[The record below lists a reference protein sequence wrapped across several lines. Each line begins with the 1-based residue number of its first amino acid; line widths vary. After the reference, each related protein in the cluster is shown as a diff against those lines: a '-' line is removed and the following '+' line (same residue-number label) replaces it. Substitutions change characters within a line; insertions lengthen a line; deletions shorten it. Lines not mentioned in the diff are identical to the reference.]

1 VTSIRIK
8 RPPLALVLPGFLAAL
23 TSIAPLAYLFDIAS
37 DRGLS
42 FVWDEIWQQR
52 TLELVV
58 RSLFLAASVSIASV
72 FISVPA
78 AWLVTRG
85 DIPFRSWW
93 RILLALPLA
102 IPSYLAAFA
111 WISWQPSMAGFVGAF
126 VVLTL
131 VSYPYVFLPVCAALS
146 RLNPAIEEIAVIHG
160 RGRSLQLILLAARQV
175 RGAIATGALLVALYV
190 LSDFG
195 AVATMRYDAFTWVI
209 YSSYRS
215 GFNPSRAAIL
225 AIVLVLIALVL
236 LFGEKILRG
245 RNESLLSARS
255 VDANPRHRVSIK
267 PVAIAFL
274 SSIIVLGLAFPIWR
288 VVTWVYRYGSEDSVA
303 DIATALW
310 HSVFFSGLAA
320 LATILLA
327 LPIGILAGRYPS
339 RSTSLL
345 EQSTYVTHALPGI
358 VIAISMVFIGVR
370 LLEPIYLQTPLLVI
384 AYVALFL
391 PVAVGSIRS
400 AAEQIPDSLDEI
412 SRSLGLRQM
421 AIVRRVT
428 VPLLAPGLLSAG
440 ALVLLAGMK
449 ELPATMLLRP
459 TGSETLATRLWTY
472 TSVSDYAGAGPYAL
486 AIIIFVSI
494 PTAIASRR
502 L

>member
-1 VTSIRIK
+1 MT
-8 RPPLALVLPGFLAAL
+8 RPPLALVLPGLLAAL

-37 DRGLS
+37 DRGLD

-52 TLELVV
+52 TIELVA
-58 RSLFLAASVSIASV
+58 RSLFLAASVSLASV

-85 DIPFRSWW
+85 DIPFRSGW
-93 RILLALPLA
+93 RVLLALPLA

-111 WISWQPSMAGFVGAF
+111 WISWRPSMAGFTGAF

-131 VSYPYVFLPVCAALS
+131 VTYPYVFLPVCAALS

-175 RGAIATGALLVALYV
+175 RGSIATGALLVALYV

-215 GFNPSRAAIL
+215 GFNPSRSAIL

-245 RNESLLSARS
+245 QNESHLSARS

-274 SSIIVLGLAFPIWR
+274 STIVIFALAFPIWR
-288 VVTWVYRYGSEDSVA
+288 VVTWVYRYGSEDSMA

-320 LATILLA
+320 LATIQLA

-339 RSTSLL
+339 RSTTLL

-358 VIAISMVFIGVR
+358 VIAISMVFLGVR
-370 LLEPIYLQTPLLVI
+370 LLEPIYLRTPLLVI

-400 AAEQIPDSLDEI
+400 AAEQIPDSLDEV
-412 SRSLGLRQM
+412 SRSLGLSPWG
-421 AIVRRVT
+421 IVRRVT
-428 VPLLAPGLLSAG
+428 LPLLAPGLLSAG
-440 ALVLLAGMK
+440 ALVMLAGMK

-486 AIIIFVSI
+486 AIIVFVSI

>member
-1 VTSIRIK
+1 MT
-8 RPPLALVLPGFLAAL
+8 RPPLALVLPGLLAAL

-37 DRGLS
+37 DRGLD

-52 TLELVV
+52 TIELVT

-72 FISVPA
+72 LISVPA

-85 DIPFRSWW
+85 DIPFRSGW
-93 RILLALPLA
+93 RVLLALPLA

-111 WISWQPSMAGFVGAF
+111 WISWRPSMAGFTGAF

-131 VSYPYVFLPVCAALS
+131 VTYPYVFLPVCAALS

-175 RGAIATGALLVALYV
+175 RGSIATGALLVALYV

-245 RNESLLSARS
+245 QNESHLSARS
-255 VDANPRHRVSIK
+255 VDANPRHRVSFK
-267 PVAIAFL
+267 PVAITFL
-274 SSIIVLGLAFPIWR
+274 STIIIFALAFPIWR
-288 VVTWVYRYGSEDSVA
+288 VVTWVYRYGSEDSMA

-320 LATILLA
+320 LATIQLA

-339 RSTSLL
+339 RSTTLL

-358 VIAISMVFIGVR
+358 VIAISMVFLGVR
-370 LLEPIYLQTPLLVI
+370 LLEPIYLRTPLLVI

-400 AAEQIPDSLDEI
+400 AAEQIPDSLDEV
-412 SRSLGLRQM
+412 SRSLRLSQW

-428 VPLLAPGLLSAG
+428 LPLLAPGLLSAG
-440 ALVLLAGMK
+440 ALVMLAGMK

-486 AIIIFVSI
+486 AIIVFVSI

>member
-1 VTSIRIK
+1 MT
-8 RPPLALVLPGFLAAL
+8 RPPLALVLPGLLAAL

-37 DRGLS
+37 DRGLN

-52 TLELVV
+52 TIELVA
-58 RSLFLAASVSIASV
+58 RSLFLAASVSVASV
-72 FISVPA
+72 LISVPA

-85 DIPFRSWW
+85 DIPFRSGW
-93 RILLALPLA
+93 RVLLALPLA

-111 WISWQPSMAGFVGAF
+111 WISWRPSMAGFTGAF

-131 VSYPYVFLPVCAALS
+131 VTYPYVFLPVCAALS

-175 RGAIATGALLVALYV
+175 RGSIATGALLVALYV

-245 RNESLLSARS
+245 QNESHLSARS

-267 PVAIAFL
+267 PVAITFL
-274 SSIIVLGLAFPIWR
+274 STIIIFALAFPIWR
-288 VVTWVYRYGSEDSVA
+288 VVTWVYRYGSEDSMA

-320 LATILLA
+320 ATTILLA

-339 RSTSLL
+339 RSTTLL

-358 VIAISMVFIGVR
+358 VIAISMVFLGVR
-370 LLEPIYLQTPLLVI
+370 LLEPIYLRTPLLVI

-400 AAEQIPDSLDEI
+400 AAEQIPDSLDEV
-412 SRSLGLRQM
+412 SRSLRLSQW

-428 VPLLAPGLLSAG
+428 LPLLAPGLLSAG
-440 ALVLLAGMK
+440 ALVMLAGMK

-486 AIIIFVSI
+486 AIIVFVSI

>member
-1 VTSIRIK
+1 MT
-8 RPPLALVLPGFLAAL
+8 RPPLALVLPGLLAAL

-37 DRGLS
+37 DRGLD

-52 TLELVV
+52 TIELVA
-58 RSLFLAASVSIASV
+58 RSLFLAASVSLASV

-85 DIPFRSWW
+85 DIPFRSGW
-93 RILLALPLA
+93 RVLLALPLA

-111 WISWQPSMAGFVGAF
+111 WISWRPSMAGFTGAF

-131 VSYPYVFLPVCAALS
+131 VTYPYVFLPVCAALS

-160 RGRSLQLILLAARQV
+160 RGRSVQLILLAARQV
-175 RGAIATGALLVALYV
+175 RGSIATGALLVALYV

-245 RNESLLSARS
+245 QNESHLSARS

-274 SSIIVLGLAFPIWR
+274 STIVIFALAFPIWR
-288 VVTWVYRYGSEDSVA
+288 VVTWVYRYGSEDSMA

-320 LATILLA
+320 LATIQLA

-339 RSTSLL
+339 RSTTLL

-358 VIAISMVFIGVR
+358 VIAISMVFLGVR
-370 LLEPIYLQTPLLVI
+370 LLEPIYLRTPLLVI

-400 AAEQIPDSLDEI
+400 AAEQIPDSLDEV
-412 SRSLGLRQM
+412 SRSLGLSPWG
-421 AIVRRVT
+421 IVRRVT
-428 VPLLAPGLLSAG
+428 LPLLAPGLLSAG
-440 ALVLLAGMK
+440 ALVMLAGMK

-486 AIIIFVSI
+486 AIIVFVSI

>member
-1 VTSIRIK
+1 MT
-8 RPPLALVLPGFLAAL
+8 RPPLALVLPGLLAAL

-37 DRGLS
+37 DRGLD

-52 TLELVV
+52 TIELVA
-58 RSLFLAASVSIASV
+58 RSLFLAASVSLASV

-85 DIPFRSWW
+85 DIPFRSGW
-93 RILLALPLA
+93 RVLLALPLA

-111 WISWQPSMAGFVGAF
+111 WISWRPSMAGFTGAF

-131 VSYPYVFLPVCAALS
+131 VTYPYVFLPVCAALS

-160 RGRSLQLILLAARQV
+160 RGRSVQLILLAARQV
-175 RGAIATGALLVALYV
+175 RGSIATGALLVALYV

-245 RNESLLSARS
+245 QNESHLSARS
-255 VDANPRHRVSIK
+255 VDANPRHRVSIR

-274 SSIIVLGLAFPIWR
+274 STIVIFALAFPIWR
-288 VVTWVYRYGSEDSVA
+288 VVTWVYRYGSEDSMA

-320 LATILLA
+320 LATIQLA

-339 RSTSLL
+339 RSTTLL

-358 VIAISMVFIGVR
+358 VIAISMVFLGVR
-370 LLEPIYLQTPLLVI
+370 LLEPIYLRTPLLVI

-400 AAEQIPDSLDEI
+400 AAEQIPDSLDEV
-412 SRSLGLRQM
+412 SRSLGLSPWG
-421 AIVRRVT
+421 IVRRVT
-428 VPLLAPGLLSAG
+428 LPLLAPGLLSAG
-440 ALVLLAGMK
+440 ALVMLAGMK

-486 AIIIFVSI
+486 AIIVFVSI

>member
-1 VTSIRIK
+1 MT
-8 RPPLALVLPGFLAAL
+8 RPPLALVLPGLLAAL

-37 DRGLS
+37 DRGLD

-52 TLELVV
+52 TIELVA
-58 RSLFLAASVSIASV
+58 RSLFLAASVSLASV

-85 DIPFRSWW
+85 DIPFRSGW
-93 RILLALPLA
+93 RVLLALPLA

-111 WISWQPSMAGFVGAF
+111 WISWRPSMAGFIGAF

-131 VSYPYVFLPVCAALS
+131 VTYPYVFLPVCAALS

-160 RGRSLQLILLAARQV
+160 RGRSVQLILLAARQV
-175 RGAIATGALLVALYV
+175 RGSIATGALLVALYV

-245 RNESLLSARS
+245 QNESHLSARS

-274 SSIIVLGLAFPIWR
+274 STVIIFALAFPIWR
-288 VVTWVYRYGSEDSVA
+288 VVTWVYRYGSEDSMA

-320 LATILLA
+320 LATIQLA

-339 RSTSLL
+339 RSTTLL

-358 VIAISMVFIGVR
+358 VIAISMVFLGVR
-370 LLEPIYLQTPLLVI
+370 LLEPIYLRTPLLVI

-400 AAEQIPDSLDEI
+400 AAEQIPDSLDEV
-412 SRSLGLRQM
+412 SRSLGLSPWG
-421 AIVRRVT
+421 IVRRVT
-428 VPLLAPGLLSAG
+428 LPLLAPGLLSAG
-440 ALVLLAGMK
+440 ALVMLAGMK

-486 AIIIFVSI
+486 AIIVFVSI

>member
-1 VTSIRIK
+1 MT
-8 RPPLALVLPGFLAAL
+8 RPPLALVLPGLLAAL

-37 DRGLS
+37 DRGLD

-52 TLELVV
+52 TIELVA
-58 RSLFLAASVSIASV
+58 RSLFLAASVSVVAV

-85 DIPFRSWW
+85 DIPFRSGW
-93 RILLALPLA
+93 RVLLALPLA

-111 WISWQPSMAGFVGAF
+111 WISWRPSLAGFTGAF

-131 VSYPYVFLPVCAALS
+131 VTYPYVFLPVCAALS

-175 RGAIATGALLVALYV
+175 RGSIATGALLVALYV

-225 AIVLVLIALVL
+225 AIVLVLIALAL

-245 RNESLLSARS
+245 QNESLLSARS

-274 SSIIVLGLAFPIWR
+274 STIIVFALAFPIWR
-288 VVTWVYRYGSEDSVA
+288 VVTWVYSYGSEDSMA

-320 LATILLA
+320 LATIQLA

-339 RSTSLL
+339 RSTTLL

-358 VIAISMVFIGVR
+358 VIAISMVFLGVR
-370 LLEPIYLQTPLLVI
+370 LLEPIYLRTPLLVI

-400 AAEQIPDSLDEI
+400 AAEQIPDSLDEV
-412 SRSLGLRQM
+412 SRSLGLSQWG
-421 AIVRRVT
+421 IVRRVT
-428 VPLLAPGLLSAG
+428 LPLLAPGLLSAG
-440 ALVLLAGMK
+440 ALVVLAGMK

-486 AIIIFVSI
+486 AIIVFVSI

>member
-1 VTSIRIK
+1 
-8 RPPLALVLPGFLAAL
+8 LALVLPGFLAAL
-23 TSIAPLAYLFDIAS
+23 TSIAPLAYLFDVAS

-111 WISWQPSMAGFVGAF
+111 WVSWQPSMAGFVGAF

-245 RNESLLSARS
+245 RNEALLSARS

-288 VVTWVYRYGSEDSVA
+288 VVTWVYRYGSEDSMS

-486 AIIIFVSI
+486 AIIVFVSI

>member
-1 VTSIRIK
+1 MTAIRMT
-8 RPPLALVLPGFLAAL
+8 RPPLALVLPGLLAAL

-37 DRGLS
+37 DRGLD

-52 TLELVV
+52 TIELVA
-58 RSLFLAASVSIASV
+58 RSLFLAASVSIVSV

-85 DIPFRSWW
+85 DIPFRSGW
-93 RILLALPLA
+93 RVLLALPLA

-111 WISWQPSMAGFVGAF
+111 WISWRPSLAGFTGAF

-131 VSYPYVFLPVCAALS
+131 VTYPYVFLPVCAALS

-175 RGAIATGALLVALYV
+175 RGSIATGALLVALYV

-225 AIVLVLIALVL
+225 AIVLVLIALAL

-245 RNESLLSARS
+245 QNESLLSARS

-274 SSIIVLGLAFPIWR
+274 STIIVFALAFPIWR
-288 VVTWVYRYGSEDSVA
+288 VVTWVYRYGSEDSMA

-320 LATILLA
+320 LATIQLA

-339 RSTSLL
+339 RSTTLL

-358 VIAISMVFIGVR
+358 VIAISMVFLGVR
-370 LLEPIYLQTPLLVI
+370 LLEPIYLRTPLLVI

-400 AAEQIPDSLDEI
+400 AAEQIPDSLDEV
-412 SRSLGLRQM
+412 SRSLGLSQWG
-421 AIVRRVT
+421 IVRRVT
-428 VPLLAPGLLSAG
+428 LPLLAPGLLSAG
-440 ALVLLAGMK
+440 ALVVLAGMK

-486 AIIIFVSI
+486 AIIVFVSI

>member
-1 VTSIRIK
+1 
-8 RPPLALVLPGFLAAL
+8 LALVLPGFLAAL

-111 WISWQPSMAGFVGAF
+111 WVSWQPSMAGFVGAF

-236 LFGEKILRG
+236 LFGEKFLRG
-245 RNESLLSARS
+245 RNEALLSARS

-288 VVTWVYRYGSEDSVA
+288 VVTWVYRYGSEDSMS

>member
-1 VTSIRIK
+1 MT
-8 RPPLALVLPGFLAAL
+8 RPPLALVLPGLLAAL

-37 DRGLS
+37 DRGLD

-52 TLELVV
+52 TVELVA
-58 RSLFLAASVSIASV
+58 RSLFLAASVSVVAV

-85 DIPFRSWW
+85 DIPFRSGW
-93 RILLALPLA
+93 RVLLALPLA

-111 WISWQPSMAGFVGAF
+111 WISWRPSMAGFTGAF

-131 VSYPYVFLPVCAALS
+131 VTYPYVFLPVCAALS

-175 RGAIATGALLVALYV
+175 RGSIATGALLVALYV

-225 AIVLVLIALVL
+225 AIVLVLIALAL

-245 RNESLLSARS
+245 QNESLLSARS

-267 PVAIAFL
+267 PIAIAFL
-274 SSIIVLGLAFPIWR
+274 STIIVFALAFPIWR
-288 VVTWVYRYGSEDSVA
+288 VVTWVYRYGSEDSMA

-320 LATILLA
+320 LAAIQLA

-339 RSTSLL
+339 RSTTLL

-358 VIAISMVFIGVR
+358 VIAISMVFLGVR
-370 LLEPIYLQTPLLVI
+370 LLEPIYLRTPLLVI

-400 AAEQIPDSLDEI
+400 AAEQIPDSLDEV
-412 SRSLGLRQM
+412 SRSLGLSQWG
-421 AIVRRVT
+421 IVRRVT
-428 VPLLAPGLLSAG
+428 LPLLAPGLLSAG
-440 ALVLLAGMK
+440 ALVVLAGMK

-486 AIIIFVSI
+486 AIIVFVSI

>member
-1 VTSIRIK
+1 MT
-8 RPPLALVLPGFLAAL
+8 RPPLALVLPGLLAAL

-37 DRGLS
+37 DRGLD

-52 TLELVV
+52 TIELVA
-58 RSLFLAASVSIASV
+58 RSLFLAASVSLASV

-85 DIPFRSWW
+85 DIPFRSGW
-93 RILLALPLA
+93 RVLLALPLA

-111 WISWQPSMAGFVGAF
+111 WISWRPSMAGFTGAF

-131 VSYPYVFLPVCAALS
+131 VTYPYVFLPVCAALS

-175 RGAIATGALLVALYV
+175 RGSIATGALLVALYV

-245 RNESLLSARS
+245 QNESHLSARS

-274 SSIIVLGLAFPIWR
+274 STVIIFALAFPIWR
-288 VVTWVYRYGSEDSVA
+288 VVTWVYRYGSEDSMA

-320 LATILLA
+320 LATIQLA

-339 RSTSLL
+339 RSTTLL

-358 VIAISMVFIGVR
+358 VIAISMVFLGVR
-370 LLEPIYLQTPLLVI
+370 LLEPIYLRTPLLVI

-400 AAEQIPDSLDEI
+400 AAEQIPDSLDEV
-412 SRSLGLRQM
+412 SRSLGLSPWG
-421 AIVRRVT
+421 IVRRVT
-428 VPLLAPGLLSAG
+428 LPLLAPGLLSAG
-440 ALVLLAGMK
+440 ALVMLAGMK

-486 AIIIFVSI
+486 AIIVFVSI

>member
-1 VTSIRIK
+1 MT
-8 RPPLALVLPGFLAAL
+8 RPPLALVLPGLLAAL

-37 DRGLS
+37 DRGLD

-52 TLELVV
+52 TIELVT

-72 FISVPA
+72 LISVPA

-85 DIPFRSWW
+85 DIPFRSGW
-93 RILLALPLA
+93 RVLLALPLA

-111 WISWQPSMAGFVGAF
+111 WISWRPSMAGFTGAF

-131 VSYPYVFLPVCAALS
+131 VTYPYVFLPVCAALS

-175 RGAIATGALLVALYV
+175 RGSIATGALLVALYV

-245 RNESLLSARS
+245 QNESHLSARS

-267 PVAIAFL
+267 PVAIAYL
-274 SSIIVLGLAFPIWR
+274 STIIIFALAFPIWR
-288 VVTWVYRYGSEDSVA
+288 VVTWVYRYGSEDSMA

-320 LATILLA
+320 LATIQLA

-339 RSTSLL
+339 RSTTLL

-358 VIAISMVFIGVR
+358 VIAISMVFLGVR
-370 LLEPIYLQTPLLVI
+370 LLEPIYLRTPLLVI

-400 AAEQIPDSLDEI
+400 AAEQIPDSLDEV
-412 SRSLGLRQM
+412 SRSLKLSQW

-428 VPLLAPGLLSAG
+428 LPLLAPGPLSAG
-440 ALVLLAGMK
+440 ALVMLAGMK

-486 AIIIFVSI
+486 AIIVFVSI

>member
-1 VTSIRIK
+1 MT
-8 RPPLALVLPGFLAAL
+8 RPPLALVLPGLLAAL

-37 DRGLS
+37 DRGLD

-52 TLELVV
+52 TIELVA
-58 RSLFLAASVSIASV
+58 RSLFLAASVSLASV

-85 DIPFRSWW
+85 DIPFRSGW
-93 RILLALPLA
+93 RVLLALPLA

-111 WISWQPSMAGFVGAF
+111 WISWRPSMAGFIGAF

-131 VSYPYVFLPVCAALS
+131 VTYPYVFLPVCAALS

-160 RGRSLQLILLAARQV
+160 RGRSVQLILLAARQV
-175 RGAIATGALLVALYV
+175 RGSIATGALLVGLYV

-245 RNESLLSARS
+245 QNESHLSARS

-274 SSIIVLGLAFPIWR
+274 STIIIFALAFPIWR
-288 VVTWVYRYGSEDSVA
+288 VVTWVYRYGSEDSMA

-320 LATILLA
+320 LATIQLA

-339 RSTSLL
+339 RSTTLL

-358 VIAISMVFIGVR
+358 VIAISMVFLGVR
-370 LLEPIYLQTPLLVI
+370 LLEPIYLRTPLLVI

-400 AAEQIPDSLDEI
+400 AAEQIPDSLDEV
-412 SRSLGLRQM
+412 SRSLGLSPWG
-421 AIVRRVT
+421 IVRRVT
-428 VPLLAPGLLSAG
+428 LPLLAPGLLSAG
-440 ALVLLAGMK
+440 ALVMLAGMK

-486 AIIIFVSI
+486 AIIVFVSI

>member
-1 VTSIRIK
+1 MT
-8 RPPLALVLPGFLAAL
+8 RPPLALVLPGLLAAL

-37 DRGLS
+37 DRGLD

-52 TLELVV
+52 TIELVV

-72 FISVPA
+72 LISVPA

-85 DIPFRSWW
+85 DIPFRSGW
-93 RILLALPLA
+93 RVLLALPLA

-111 WISWQPSMAGFVGAF
+111 WISWRPSMAGFTGAF

-131 VSYPYVFLPVCAALS
+131 VTYPYVFLPVCAALS

-175 RGAIATGALLVALYV
+175 RGSIATGALLVALYV

-245 RNESLLSARS
+245 QNESHLSARS

-274 SSIIVLGLAFPIWR
+274 STIIIFALAFPIWR
-288 VVTWVYRYGSEDSVA
+288 VVTWVYRYGSEDSMA

-320 LATILLA
+320 LATIQLA

-339 RSTSLL
+339 RSTTLL

-358 VIAISMVFIGVR
+358 VIAISMVFLGVR
-370 LLEPIYLQTPLLVI
+370 LLEPIYLRTPLLVI

-400 AAEQIPDSLDEI
+400 AAEQIPDSLDEV
-412 SRSLGLRQM
+412 SRSLGLSQWG
-421 AIVRRVT
+421 IVRRVT
-428 VPLLAPGLLSAG
+428 LPLLAPGLLSAG
-440 ALVLLAGMK
+440 ALVMLAGMK

-486 AIIIFVSI
+486 AIIVFVSI

>member
-58 RSLFLAASVSIASV
+58 RSLFLAASVSITSV

-111 WISWQPSMAGFVGAF
+111 WVSWQPSMAGFVGAF

-245 RNESLLSARS
+245 RNEALLSARS

-288 VVTWVYRYGSEDSVA
+288 VVTWVYRYGSEDSMS

>member
-1 VTSIRIK
+1 MT
-8 RPPLALVLPGFLAAL
+8 RPPLALVLPGLLAAL

-37 DRGLS
+37 DRGLD

-52 TLELVV
+52 TIELVV

-72 FISVPA
+72 LISVPA

-85 DIPFRSWW
+85 DIPFRSGW
-93 RILLALPLA
+93 RVLLALPLA

-111 WISWQPSMAGFVGAF
+111 WISWRPSMAGFTGAF

-131 VSYPYVFLPVCAALS
+131 VTYPYVFLPVCAALS

-175 RGAIATGALLVALYV
+175 RGSIATGALLVALYV

-245 RNESLLSARS
+245 QNESHLSARS

-267 PVAIAFL
+267 PVAIAYL
-274 SSIIVLGLAFPIWR
+274 STIIIFALAFPIWR
-288 VVTWVYRYGSEDSVA
+288 VVTWVYRYGSEDSMA

-320 LATILLA
+320 LATIQLA

-339 RSTSLL
+339 RSTTLL

-358 VIAISMVFIGVR
+358 VIAISMVFLGVR
-370 LLEPIYLQTPLLVI
+370 LLEPIYLRTPLLVI

-400 AAEQIPDSLDEI
+400 AAEQIPDSLDEV
-412 SRSLGLRQM
+412 SRSLKLSQW

-428 VPLLAPGLLSAG
+428 LPLLAPGLLSAG
-440 ALVLLAGMK
+440 ALVMLAGMK

-486 AIIIFVSI
+486 AIIVFVSI

>member
-1 VTSIRIK
+1 MT
-8 RPPLALVLPGFLAAL
+8 RPPLALVLPGLLAAL

-37 DRGLS
+37 DRGLD

-52 TLELVV
+52 TIELVV

-85 DIPFRSWW
+85 DIPFRSGW
-93 RILLALPLA
+93 RVLLALPLA

-111 WISWQPSMAGFVGAF
+111 WISWRPSMAGFTGAF

-131 VSYPYVFLPVCAALS
+131 VTYPFVFLPVCAALS

-160 RGRSLQLILLAARQV
+160 RGRSVQLILLAARQV
-175 RGAIATGALLVALYV
+175 RGSIATGALLVGLYV

-245 RNESLLSARS
+245 QNESHLSARS

-274 SSIIVLGLAFPIWR
+274 STVIIFALAFPIWR
-288 VVTWVYRYGSEDSVA
+288 VVTWVYRYGSEDSMA

-320 LATILLA
+320 LATIQLA

-339 RSTSLL
+339 RSTTLL

-358 VIAISMVFIGVR
+358 VIAISMVFLGVR
-370 LLEPIYLQTPLLVI
+370 LLEPIYLRTPLLVI

-400 AAEQIPDSLDEI
+400 AAEQIPDSLDEV
-412 SRSLGLRQM
+412 SRSLGLSPWG
-421 AIVRRVT
+421 IVRRVT
-428 VPLLAPGLLSAG
+428 LPLLAPGLLSAG
-440 ALVLLAGMK
+440 ALVMLAGMK

-486 AIIIFVSI
+486 AIIVFVSI

>member
-1 VTSIRIK
+1 MT
-8 RPPLALVLPGFLAAL
+8 RPPLALVLPGLLAAL

-37 DRGLS
+37 DRGLD

-52 TLELVV
+52 TIELVA
-58 RSLFLAASVSIASV
+58 RSLFLAASVSLASV

-85 DIPFRSWW
+85 DIPFRSGW
-93 RILLALPLA
+93 RVLLALPLA

-111 WISWQPSMAGFVGAF
+111 WISWRPSMAGFIGAF

-131 VSYPYVFLPVCAALS
+131 VTYPYVFLPVCAALS

-175 RGAIATGALLVALYV
+175 RGSIATGALLVALYV

-245 RNESLLSARS
+245 QNESHLSARS

-274 SSIIVLGLAFPIWR
+274 STIVIFALAFPIWR
-288 VVTWVYRYGSEDSVA
+288 VVTWVYRYGSEDSMA

-320 LATILLA
+320 IATIQLA
-327 LPIGILAGRYPS
+327 LPIGILAGRYPR
-339 RSTSLL
+339 RSTTLL

-358 VIAISMVFIGVR
+358 VIAISMVFLGVR
-370 LLEPIYLQTPLLVI
+370 LLEPIYLRTPLHVI

-400 AAEQIPDSLDEI
+400 AAEQIPDSLDEV
-412 SRSLGLRQM
+412 SRSLGLSPWG
-421 AIVRRVT
+421 IVRRVT
-428 VPLLAPGLLSAG
+428 LPLLAPGLLSAG
-440 ALVLLAGMK
+440 ALVMLAGMK

-486 AIIIFVSI
+486 AIIVFVSI

>member
-1 VTSIRIK
+1 MT
-8 RPPLALVLPGFLAAL
+8 RPPLALVLPGLLAAL

-37 DRGLS
+37 DRGLD

-52 TLELVV
+52 TIELVA
-58 RSLFLAASVSIASV
+58 RSLFLAASVSLASV

-85 DIPFRSWW
+85 DIPFRSGW
-93 RILLALPLA
+93 RVLLALPLA

-111 WISWQPSMAGFVGAF
+111 WISWRPSMAGFTGAF

-131 VSYPYVFLPVCAALS
+131 VTYPYVFLPVCAALS

-160 RGRSLQLILLAARQV
+160 RGRSVQLILLAARQV
-175 RGAIATGALLVALYV
+175 RGSIATGALLVALYV

-215 GFNPSRAAIL
+215 GFNPSRSAIL

-245 RNESLLSARS
+245 QNESHLSARS

-274 SSIIVLGLAFPIWR
+274 STVIIFALAFPIWR
-288 VVTWVYRYGSEDSVA
+288 VVTWVYRYGSEDSMA

-320 LATILLA
+320 LATIQLA

-339 RSTSLL
+339 RSTTLL

-358 VIAISMVFIGVR
+358 VIAISMVFLGVR
-370 LLEPIYLQTPLLVI
+370 LLEPIYLRTPLLVI

-400 AAEQIPDSLDEI
+400 AAEQIPDSLDEV
-412 SRSLGLRQM
+412 SRSLGLSPWG
-421 AIVRRVT
+421 IVRRVT
-428 VPLLAPGLLSAG
+428 LPLLAPGLLSAG
-440 ALVLLAGMK
+440 ALVTLAGMK

-486 AIIIFVSI
+486 AIIVFVSI

>member
-1 VTSIRIK
+1 MT
-8 RPPLALVLPGFLAAL
+8 RPPLALVLPGLLAAL

-37 DRGLS
+37 DRGLD

-52 TLELVV
+52 TIELVA
-58 RSLFLAASVSIASV
+58 RSLFLAASVSLASV

-85 DIPFRSWW
+85 DIPFRSGW
-93 RILLALPLA
+93 RVLLALPLA

-111 WISWQPSMAGFVGAF
+111 WISWRPSMAGFIGAF

-131 VSYPYVFLPVCAALS
+131 VTYPYVFLPVCAALS

-175 RGAIATGALLVALYV
+175 RGSIATGALLVALYV

-215 GFNPSRAAIL
+215 GFNPSRSAIL

-245 RNESLLSARS
+245 QNESHLSARS

-274 SSIIVLGLAFPIWR
+274 STIIIFALAFPIWR
-288 VVTWVYRYGSEDSVA
+288 VVTWVYRYGSEDSMA

-320 LATILLA
+320 LATIQLA

-339 RSTSLL
+339 RSTTLL

-358 VIAISMVFIGVR
+358 VIAISMVFLGVR
-370 LLEPIYLQTPLLVI
+370 LLEPIYLRTPLLVI

-400 AAEQIPDSLDEI
+400 AAEQIPDSLDEV
-412 SRSLGLRQM
+412 SRSLGLSPWG
-421 AIVRRVT
+421 IVRRVT
-428 VPLLAPGLLSAG
+428 LPLLAPGLLSAG
-440 ALVLLAGMK
+440 ALVMLAGMK

-486 AIIIFVSI
+486 AIIVFVSI

>member
-1 VTSIRIK
+1 MTSIRIK

-111 WISWQPSMAGFVGAF
+111 WVSWQPSMAGFVGAF

-255 VDANPRHRVSIK
+255 VDTNPRHRVSIK

-288 VVTWVYRYGSEDSVA
+288 VVTWVYRYGSEDSVS

>member
-1 VTSIRIK
+1 
-8 RPPLALVLPGFLAAL
+8 LALVLPGFLAAL

-111 WISWQPSMAGFVGAF
+111 WVSWQPSMAGFVGAF

-245 RNESLLSARS
+245 RNEALLSARS

-288 VVTWVYRYGSEDSVA
+288 VVTWVYRYGSEDSMN

>member
-1 VTSIRIK
+1 MT
-8 RPPLALVLPGFLAAL
+8 RPPLALVLPGLLAAL

-37 DRGLS
+37 DRGLN

-52 TLELVV
+52 TIELVA

-72 FISVPA
+72 LISVPA

-85 DIPFRSWW
+85 DIPFRSGW
-93 RILLALPLA
+93 RVLLALPLA

-111 WISWQPSMAGFVGAF
+111 WISWRPSMAGFTGAF

-131 VSYPYVFLPVCAALS
+131 VTYPYVFLPVCAALS

-175 RGAIATGALLVALYV
+175 RGSIATGALLVALYV

-245 RNESLLSARS
+245 KNESLLSARS

-274 SSIIVLGLAFPIWR
+274 STIIIFALAFPIWR
-288 VVTWVYRYGSEDSVA
+288 VVTWVYRYGSEDSMA

-320 LATILLA
+320 ATTILLA

-339 RSTSLL
+339 RSTTLL

-358 VIAISMVFIGVR
+358 VIAISMVFLGVR
-370 LLEPIYLQTPLLVI
+370 LLEPIYLRTPLLVI

-400 AAEQIPDSLDEI
+400 AAEQIPDSLDEV
-412 SRSLGLRQM
+412 SRSLGLSQLG
-421 AIVRRVT
+421 IVQRVT
-428 VPLLAPGLLSAG
+428 LPLLAPGLLSAG
-440 ALVLLAGMK
+440 ALVVLAGMK
-449 ELPATMLLRP
+449 ELPVTMLLRP

-486 AIIIFVSI
+486 AIIVFVSI

>member
-1 VTSIRIK
+1 MT
-8 RPPLALVLPGFLAAL
+8 RPPLALVLPGLLAAL

-37 DRGLS
+37 DRGLD

-52 TLELVV
+52 TVELVA
-58 RSLFLAASVSIASV
+58 RSLFLAASVSVVAV

-85 DIPFRSWW
+85 DIPFRSGW
-93 RILLALPLA
+93 RVLLALPLA

-111 WISWQPSMAGFVGAF
+111 WISWRPSMAGFTGAF

-131 VSYPYVFLPVCAALS
+131 VTYPYVFLPVCAALS

-175 RGAIATGALLVALYV
+175 RGSIATGALLVALYV

-225 AIVLVLIALVL
+225 AIVLVLIALAL

-245 RNESLLSARS
+245 QNESLLSARS

-267 PVAIAFL
+267 PIAIAFL
-274 SSIIVLGLAFPIWR
+274 STIIVFALAFPIWR
-288 VVTWVYRYGSEDSVA
+288 VVTWVYRYGSEDSMA

-320 LATILLA
+320 LATIQLA

-339 RSTSLL
+339 RSTTLL

-358 VIAISMVFIGVR
+358 VIAISMVFLGVR
-370 LLEPIYLQTPLLVI
+370 LLEPIYLRTPLLVI

-400 AAEQIPDSLDEI
+400 AAEQIPDSLDEV
-412 SRSLGLRQM
+412 SRSLGLSQWG
-421 AIVRRVT
+421 IVRRVT
-428 VPLLAPGLLSAG
+428 LPLLAPGLLSAG
-440 ALVLLAGMK
+440 ALVVLAGMK

-486 AIIIFVSI
+486 AIIVFVSI

>member
-1 VTSIRIK
+1 MTSIRIK

-58 RSLFLAASVSIASV
+58 RSLFLAASVSVASV

-111 WISWQPSMAGFVGAF
+111 WVSWQPSMAGFVGAF

-255 VDANPRHRVSIK
+255 VDTNPRHRVSIK

-486 AIIIFVSI
+486 AIIVFVSI

>member
-1 VTSIRIK
+1 MT
-8 RPPLALVLPGFLAAL
+8 RPPLALVLPGLLAAL

-37 DRGLS
+37 DRGLD

-52 TLELVV
+52 TIELVV
-58 RSLFLAASVSIASV
+58 RSLFLAASVSLASV
-72 FISVPA
+72 LISVPA

-85 DIPFRSWW
+85 DIPFRSGW
-93 RILLALPLA
+93 RVLLALPLA

-111 WISWQPSMAGFVGAF
+111 WISWRPSMAGFTGAF

-131 VSYPYVFLPVCAALS
+131 VTYPYVFLPVCAALS

-195 AVATMRYDAFTWVI
+195 AVATMRYDAFTWVV

-245 RNESLLSARS
+245 QNESHLSARS

-267 PVAIAFL
+267 PVAITFL
-274 SSIIVLGLAFPIWR
+274 STIIIFALAFPIWR
-288 VVTWVYRYGSEDSVA
+288 VVTWVYRYGSEDSMA
-303 DIATALW
+303 DLATALW

-320 LATILLA
+320 LATIQLA

-339 RSTSLL
+339 RSTTLL

-358 VIAISMVFIGVR
+358 VIAISMVFLGVR
-370 LLEPIYLQTPLLVI
+370 LLEPIYLRTPLLVI

-400 AAEQIPDSLDEI
+400 AAEQIPDSLDEV
-412 SRSLGLRQM
+412 SRSLGLSQLG
-421 AIVRRVT
+421 IVRRVT
-428 VPLLAPGLLSAG
+428 LPLLAPGLLSAG
-440 ALVLLAGMK
+440 ALVMLAGMK

-486 AIIIFVSI
+486 AIIVFVSI

>member
-1 VTSIRIK
+1 MT
-8 RPPLALVLPGFLAAL
+8 RPPLALVLPGLLAAL

-37 DRGLS
+37 DRGLD

-52 TLELVV
+52 TIELVV

-72 FISVPA
+72 LISVPA

-85 DIPFRSWW
+85 DIPFRSGW
-93 RILLALPLA
+93 RVLLALPLA

-111 WISWQPSMAGFVGAF
+111 WISWRPSMAGFTGAF

-131 VSYPYVFLPVCAALS
+131 VTYPYVFLPVCAALS

-245 RNESLLSARS
+245 QNESHLSARS

-274 SSIIVLGLAFPIWR
+274 STIIIFALAFPIWR
-288 VVTWVYRYGSEDSVA
+288 VVTWVYRYGSEDSMA

-320 LATILLA
+320 LATIQLA

-339 RSTSLL
+339 RSTTLL

-358 VIAISMVFIGVR
+358 VIAISMVFLGVR
-370 LLEPIYLQTPLLVI
+370 LLEPIYLRTPLLVI

-400 AAEQIPDSLDEI
+400 AAEQIPDSLDEV
-412 SRSLGLRQM
+412 SRSLKLSQW

-428 VPLLAPGLLSAG
+428 LPLLAPGLLSAG
-440 ALVLLAGMK
+440 ALVMLAGMK

-486 AIIIFVSI
+486 AIIVFVSI

>member
-1 VTSIRIK
+1 
-8 RPPLALVLPGFLAAL
+8 LALVLPGLLAAL

-37 DRGLS
+37 DRGLD

-52 TLELVV
+52 TVELVA
-58 RSLFLAASVSIASV
+58 RSLFLAASVSVVAV

-85 DIPFRSWW
+85 DIPFRSGW
-93 RILLALPLA
+93 RVLLALPLA

-111 WISWQPSMAGFVGAF
+111 WISWRPSMAGFTGAF

-131 VSYPYVFLPVCAALS
+131 VTYPYVFLPVCAALS

-175 RGAIATGALLVALYV
+175 RGSIATGALLVALYV

-225 AIVLVLIALVL
+225 AIVLVLIALAL

-245 RNESLLSARS
+245 QNESLLSARS

-274 SSIIVLGLAFPIWR
+274 STIIVFALAFPIWR
-288 VVTWVYRYGSEDSVA
+288 VVTWVYRYGSEDSMA

-320 LATILLA
+320 LATIQLA

-339 RSTSLL
+339 RSTTLL

-358 VIAISMVFIGVR
+358 VIAISMVFLGVR
-370 LLEPIYLQTPLLVI
+370 LLEPIYLRTPLLVI

-400 AAEQIPDSLDEI
+400 AAEQIPDSLDEV
-412 SRSLGLRQM
+412 SRSLGLSQWG
-421 AIVRRVT
+421 IVRRVT
-428 VPLLAPGLLSAG
+428 LPLLAPGLLSAG
-440 ALVLLAGMK
+440 ALVVLAGMK

-486 AIIIFVSI
+486 AIIVFVSI

>member
-1 VTSIRIK
+1 
-8 RPPLALVLPGFLAAL
+8 LAAL

-37 DRGLS
+37 DRGLD

-52 TLELVV
+52 TIELVV

-72 FISVPA
+72 LISVPA

-85 DIPFRSWW
+85 DIPFRSGW
-93 RILLALPLA
+93 RVLLALPLA

-111 WISWQPSMAGFVGAF
+111 WISWRPSMAGFTGAF

-131 VSYPYVFLPVCAALS
+131 VTYPYVFLPVCAALS

-175 RGAIATGALLVALYV
+175 RGSIATGALLVALYV

-245 RNESLLSARS
+245 QNESHLSARS

-267 PVAIAFL
+267 PVAIAYL
-274 SSIIVLGLAFPIWR
+274 STIIIFALAFPIWR
-288 VVTWVYRYGSEDSVA
+288 VVTWVYRYGSEDSMA

-320 LATILLA
+320 LATIQLA

-339 RSTSLL
+339 RPTTLL

-358 VIAISMVFIGVR
+358 VIAISMVFLGVR
-370 LLEPIYLQTPLLVI
+370 LLEPIYLRTPLLVI

-400 AAEQIPDSLDEI
+400 AAEQIPDSLDEV
-412 SRSLGLRQM
+412 SRSLKLSQW

-428 VPLLAPGLLSAG
+428 LPLLAPGLLSAG
-440 ALVLLAGMK
+440 ALVMLAGMK

-486 AIIIFVSI
+486 AIIVFVSI

>member
-1 VTSIRIK
+1 MT
-8 RPPLALVLPGFLAAL
+8 RPPLALVLPGLLAAL

-37 DRGLS
+37 DRGLD

-52 TLELVV
+52 TVELVA
-58 RSLFLAASVSIASV
+58 RSLFLAASVSVVAV

-85 DIPFRSWW
+85 DIPFRSGW
-93 RILLALPLA
+93 RVLLALPLA

-111 WISWQPSMAGFVGAF
+111 WISWRPSLAGFTGAF

-131 VSYPYVFLPVCAALS
+131 VTYPYVFLPVCAALS

-175 RGAIATGALLVALYV
+175 RGSIATGALLVALYV

-225 AIVLVLIALVL
+225 AIVLVLIALAL

-245 RNESLLSARS
+245 QNESLLSARS

-274 SSIIVLGLAFPIWR
+274 STIIVFALAFPIWR
-288 VVTWVYRYGSEDSVA
+288 VVTWVYRYGSEDSMA

-320 LATILLA
+320 LATIQLA

-339 RSTSLL
+339 RSTTLL

-358 VIAISMVFIGVR
+358 VIAISMVFLGVR
-370 LLEPIYLQTPLLVI
+370 LLEPIYLRTPLLVI

-400 AAEQIPDSLDEI
+400 AAEQIPDSLDEV
-412 SRSLGLRQM
+412 SRSLGLSQWG
-421 AIVRRVT
+421 IVRRVT
-428 VPLLAPGLLSAG
+428 LPLLAPGLLSAG
-440 ALVLLAGMK
+440 ALVVLAGMK

-486 AIIIFVSI
+486 AIIVFVSI

>member
-1 VTSIRIK
+1 MTAIRMT
-8 RPPLALVLPGFLAAL
+8 RPPLALVLPGLLAAL

-37 DRGLS
+37 DRGLD

-52 TLELVV
+52 TIELVA
-58 RSLFLAASVSIASV
+58 RSLFLAASVSVVAV

-85 DIPFRSWW
+85 DIPFRSGW
-93 RILLALPLA
+93 RVLLALPLA

-111 WISWQPSMAGFVGAF
+111 WISWRPSLAGFTGAF

-131 VSYPYVFLPVCAALS
+131 VTYPYVFLPVCAALS

-175 RGAIATGALLVALYV
+175 RGSIATGALLVALYV

-225 AIVLVLIALVL
+225 AIVLVLIALAL

-245 RNESLLSARS
+245 QNESLLSARS

-274 SSIIVLGLAFPIWR
+274 STIIVFALAFPIWR
-288 VVTWVYRYGSEDSVA
+288 VVTWVYRYGSEDSMA

-320 LATILLA
+320 LATIQLA

-339 RSTSLL
+339 RSTTLL

-358 VIAISMVFIGVR
+358 VIAISMVFLGVR
-370 LLEPIYLQTPLLVI
+370 LLEPIYLRTPLLVI

-400 AAEQIPDSLDEI
+400 AAEQIPDSLDEV
-412 SRSLGLRQM
+412 SRSLGLSQWG
-421 AIVRRVT
+421 IVRRVT
-428 VPLLAPGLLSAG
+428 LPLLAPGLLSAG
-440 ALVLLAGMK
+440 ALVVLAGMK

-486 AIIIFVSI
+486 AIIVFVSI

>member
-1 VTSIRIK
+1 MTSIRIK
-8 RPPLALVLPGFLAAL
+8 RPPLALVLPGLLAAL
-23 TSIAPLAYLFDIAS
+23 TSIAPLVYLFDIAS

-42 FVWDEIWQQR
+42 FVWDETWQQR
-52 TLELVV
+52 TIELVT

-72 FISVPA
+72 LISVPA

-111 WISWQPSMAGFVGAF
+111 WISWRPSMAGFVGAF

-225 AIVLVLIALVL
+225 AIVLVVIALVL

-245 RNESLLSARS
+245 QNESLLSARS

-288 VVTWVYRYGSEDSVA
+288 VVTWVYRYGSEDSLA

-370 LLEPIYLQTPLLVI
+370 LLEPIYLRTPLLVI

-428 VPLLAPGLLSAG
+428 VPLLAPGLLSAA

>member
-1 VTSIRIK
+1 MT
-8 RPPLALVLPGFLAAL
+8 RPPLALVLPGLLAAL

-37 DRGLS
+37 DRGLD

-52 TLELVV
+52 TIELVA
-58 RSLFLAASVSIASV
+58 RSLFLAASVSIVSV

-85 DIPFRSWW
+85 DIPFRSGW
-93 RILLALPLA
+93 RVLLALPLA

-111 WISWQPSMAGFVGAF
+111 WISWRPSMAGFTGAF

-131 VSYPYVFLPVCAALS
+131 VTYPYVFLPVCAALS

-175 RGAIATGALLVALYV
+175 RGSIATGALLVALYV

-225 AIVLVLIALVL
+225 AIVLVLIALAL

-245 RNESLLSARS
+245 QNESLLSARS

-274 SSIIVLGLAFPIWR
+274 STIIVFALAFPIWR
-288 VVTWVYRYGSEDSVA
+288 VVTWVYRYGSEDSMA

-320 LATILLA
+320 LATIQLA

-339 RSTSLL
+339 RSTTLL

-358 VIAISMVFIGVR
+358 VIAISMVFLGVR
-370 LLEPIYLQTPLLVI
+370 LLEPIYLRTPLLVI

-400 AAEQIPDSLDEI
+400 AAEQIPDSLDEV
-412 SRSLGLRQM
+412 SRSLGLSQWG
-421 AIVRRVT
+421 IVRRVT
-428 VPLLAPGLLSAG
+428 LPLLAPGLLSAG
-440 ALVLLAGMK
+440 ALVVLAGMK

-486 AIIIFVSI
+486 AIIVFVSI

>member
-1 VTSIRIK
+1 MT
-8 RPPLALVLPGFLAAL
+8 RPPLALVLPGLLAAL

-37 DRGLS
+37 DRGLD

-52 TLELVV
+52 TIELVV

-72 FISVPA
+72 LISVPA

-85 DIPFRSWW
+85 DIPFRSGW
-93 RILLALPLA
+93 RVLLALPLA

-111 WISWQPSMAGFVGAF
+111 WISWRPSMAGFTGAF

-131 VSYPYVFLPVCAALS
+131 VTYPYVFLPVCAALS

-175 RGAIATGALLVALYV
+175 RGSIATGALLVALYV

-245 RNESLLSARS
+245 QNESHLSARS

-274 SSIIVLGLAFPIWR
+274 STIVIFALAFPIWR
-288 VVTWVYRYGSEDSVA
+288 VVTWVYRYGSEDSMA

-320 LATILLA
+320 LATIQLA

-339 RSTSLL
+339 RSTTLL

-358 VIAISMVFIGVR
+358 VIAISMVFLGVR
-370 LLEPIYLQTPLLVI
+370 LLEPIYLRTPLLVI

-400 AAEQIPDSLDEI
+400 AAEQIPDSLDEV
-412 SRSLGLRQM
+412 SRSLKLSQW

-428 VPLLAPGLLSAG
+428 LPLLAPGLLSAG
-440 ALVLLAGMK
+440 ALVMLAGMK

-486 AIIIFVSI
+486 AIIVFVSI

>member
-1 VTSIRIK
+1 
-8 RPPLALVLPGFLAAL
+8 LALVLPGFLAAL

-111 WISWQPSMAGFVGAF
+111 WVSWQPSMAGFVGAF

-236 LFGEKILRG
+236 LFGEKFLRG
-245 RNESLLSARS
+245 RNEALLSARS

-288 VVTWVYRYGSEDSVA
+288 VVTWVYRYGSEDSMS

-345 EQSTYVTHALPGI
+345 EQSTYVTHALPGL

>member
-1 VTSIRIK
+1 MTSIRIK

-111 WISWQPSMAGFVGAF
+111 WVSWQPSMAGFVGAF

-245 RNESLLSARS
+245 QNESLLSARS

-288 VVTWVYRYGSEDSVA
+288 VVTWVYRYGSEDSMS

>member
-1 VTSIRIK
+1 MT
-8 RPPLALVLPGFLAAL
+8 RPPLALVLPGLLAAL

-37 DRGLS
+37 DRGLD

-52 TLELVV
+52 TIELVA
-58 RSLFLAASVSIASV
+58 RSLFLAASVSLASV

-85 DIPFRSWW
+85 DIPFRSGW
-93 RILLALPLA
+93 RVLLALPLA

-111 WISWQPSMAGFVGAF
+111 WISWRPSMAGFIGAF

-131 VSYPYVFLPVCAALS
+131 VTYPYVFLPVCAALS

-160 RGRSLQLILLAARQV
+160 RGRSVQLILLAARQV
-175 RGAIATGALLVALYV
+175 RGSIATGALLVALYV

-245 RNESLLSARS
+245 QNESHLSARS

-274 SSIIVLGLAFPIWR
+274 STIIIFALAFPIWR
-288 VVTWVYRYGSEDSVA
+288 VVTWVYRYGSEDSMA

-320 LATILLA
+320 LATIQLA

-339 RSTSLL
+339 RSTTLL

-358 VIAISMVFIGVR
+358 VIAISMVFLGVR
-370 LLEPIYLQTPLLVI
+370 LLEPIYLRTPLLVI

-400 AAEQIPDSLDEI
+400 AAEQIPDSSDEV
-412 SRSLGLRQM
+412 SRSLGLSPWG
-421 AIVRRVT
+421 IVRRVT
-428 VPLLAPGLLSAG
+428 LPLLAPGLLSAG
-440 ALVLLAGMK
+440 ALVMLAGMK

-486 AIIIFVSI
+486 AIIVFVSI

>member
-1 VTSIRIK
+1 
-8 RPPLALVLPGFLAAL
+8 LALVLPGFLAAL

-111 WISWQPSMAGFVGAF
+111 WVSWQPSMAGFVGAF

-236 LFGEKILRG
+236 LFGEKFLRG
-245 RNESLLSARS
+245 RNEALLSARS
-255 VDANPRHRVSIK
+255 VDTNPRHRVSIK

-288 VVTWVYRYGSEDSVA
+288 VVTWVYRYGSEDSMS

-428 VPLLAPGLLSAG
+428 LPLLAPGLLSAG

>member
-1 VTSIRIK
+1 MT
-8 RPPLALVLPGFLAAL
+8 RPPLALVLPGLLAAL

-37 DRGLS
+37 DRGLD

-52 TLELVV
+52 TIELVV

-72 FISVPA
+72 LISVPA

-85 DIPFRSWW
+85 DIPFRSGW
-93 RILLALPLA
+93 RVLLALPLA

-111 WISWQPSMAGFVGAF
+111 WISWRPSMAGFTGAF

-131 VSYPYVFLPVCAALS
+131 VTYPYVFLPVCAALS

-245 RNESLLSARS
+245 RNEALLSARS

-288 VVTWVYRYGSEDSVA
+288 VVTWVYRYGSEDSMS